1 VKFDKLLFFIFR
13 VMTPPKNLTE
23 MISFVEVRNRI
34 VLEYDNKAKEFKL
47 ISDNV
52 KVLGMYRNY
61 NLNVIIK
68 NSYIISK

>member
-1 VKFDKLLFFIFR
+1 MKFDKLLFFIFR

>member
-1 VKFDKLLFFIFR
+1 VKFYHFLLFIFR

-23 MISFVEVRNRI
+23 MISFVEIRNRI

-52 KVLGMYRNY
+52 KVLGMYTNY
-61 NLNVIIK
+61 DLNVII
-68 NSYIISK
+68 NGNYHT